1 MDLTID
7 IEGYK
12 LNIRAVGIIIHNNK
26 VLFHKSTNR
35 EYYALIGGRVK
46 IGEDSKSTV
55 KRELEEELGKEVEV
69 EQFLGIIENF
79 FVKDKAKY
87 HEILFIYKVEFKNDK
102 DKKIETTLENAEGE
116 KNLKYYWI
124 DINELDE
131 YKIVPSEIKKILKEK
146 KYPFG
151 IIVNNI

>member
-69 EQFLGIIENF
+69 EQFLGIIENP
-79 FVKDKAKY
+79 VY
-87 HEILFIYKVEFKNDK
+87 I
-102 DKKIETTLENAEGE
+102 
-116 KNLKYYWI
+116 
-124 DINELDE
+124 
-131 YKIVPSEIKKILKEK
+131 
-146 KYPFG
+146 
-151 IIVNNI
+151 